1 MNIEVLDGIMKYME
15 INNFKFVIVFDEY
28 QNIDQCNIICK
39 VNCLYKYI
47 YYCIYLLYGY
57 IFQYMCFI

>member
-39 VNCLYKYI
+39 VNW
-47 YYCIYLLYGY
+47 
-57 IFQYMCFI
+57 FI